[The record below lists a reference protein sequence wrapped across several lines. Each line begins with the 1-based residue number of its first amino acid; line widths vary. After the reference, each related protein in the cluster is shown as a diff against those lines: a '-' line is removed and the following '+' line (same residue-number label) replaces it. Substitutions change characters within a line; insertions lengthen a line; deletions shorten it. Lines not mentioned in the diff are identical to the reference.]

1 MDYTSLRKKTNVGW
15 NTWNTLNVLS
25 YSHLPEGFTINLCI
39 HEYSAGVLRQSLIGR
54 RGKDEEQ
61 IFPGARSYDGS
72 CSQMNLKYRNMEIDV
87 KAVSKNDEQIIIV
100 TPVKTGPYRTPTLVI
115 EACLMWGYDGGVFS
129 ENGKIYGVCGGRRFD
144 IYTSSQTV
152 RQPHTYSL
160 SPYIAVTL
168 DKPVV
173 VSTCPC
179 TLEEAEA
186 IYEEARQELDRK
198 NNSFGAHSEAYT
210 AMKTC
215 LAWDTIFDC
224 ERERI
229 CSPVSR
235 IWNMDH
241 DGYVL
246 FDWDTYFAALMASLE
261 SKELAQLNAIAITD
275 EATEDGFIP
284 NYADPFN
291 RKSYDRSQPPVGSFC
306 CLEIYKRYPEK
317 WFAQHIF
324 PVMLKQNRWFA
335 EKRMTS
341 EGYMCWGSDPFK
353 PLHGHHRELNHN
365 NEWQG
370 AAFESGL
377 DNSPMY
383 DGIEFDTDRHIML
396 LADVGLMGL
405 YIKDCK
411 ALAELA
417 RIVGREDVIDELEKR
432 QSLVESA
439 LMTMWDE
446 DFGLFL
452 NRDMKNGEL
461 LHRISPTNFYA
472 LYADSVTAE
481 QKSRMLKE
489 HFYNPCEFWG
499 EWIMPSIARNDPA
512 YKDQTY
518 WRGRIWAPMNYLVY
532 EAMKNAGLYE
542 ECRVLAEKSEKLIL
556 KEWRS
561 HGHVH
566 ENYCPNT
573 GEGCNVLN
581 SDKFYHWG
589 GLLAYI
595 AIDYDNFT
603 KEK

>member
-1 MDYTSLRKKTNVGW
+1 MNYTELRKKTNVGW

-39 HEYSAGVLRQSLIGR
+39 HEYSKGILRHSLIGR
-54 RGKDEEQ
+54 REAHEEQ

-72 CSQMNLKYRNMEIDV
+72 CSQLNLKYGNLDLDV
-87 KAVSKNDEQIIIV
+87 KTVVDNDEQIIIV
-100 TPVKTGPYRTPTLVI
+100 TPIDKGPYRTPTLVI
-115 EACLMWGYDGGVFS
+115 EACLLWGKDGAIFK
-129 ENGKIYGVCGGRRFD
+129 ENGKIYAQCPGRRFD
-144 IYTSSQTV
+144 IYTSSPTV
-152 RQPHTYSL
+152 EHQNTYSL

-168 DKPVV
+168 DGPVV
-173 VSTCPC
+173 VSTRPC
-179 TLEEAEA
+179 TVEEALSL
-186 IYEEARQELDRK
+186 YEKAMEKLNQQNEE
-198 NNSFGAHSEAYT
+198 FGKHAEAYA

-215 LAWDTIFDC
+215 LAWDTIYEC
-224 ERERI
+224 EKDRI

-235 IWNMDH
+235 IWNIDH

-261 SKELAQLNAIAITD
+261 SKELAQLNAVAITD
-275 EATEDGFIP
+275 EAAPDGFIP

-291 RKSYDRSQPPVGSFC
+291 RKSYDRSQPPVGSFV
-306 CLEIYKRYPEK
+306 CLEIYKRHPEK
-317 WFAQHIF
+317 WFLEHIF
-324 PVMLKQNRWFA
+324 PTMLRQNRWFA

-383 DGIEFDTDRHIML
+383 DGIPFDTDRHIML

-411 ALAELA
+411 ALVELA
-417 RIVGREDVIDELEKR
+417 EITGNTQVIDELNARKE
-432 QSLVESA
+432 LVEKA
-439 LMTMWDE
+439 LATMWDE

-452 NRDMKNGEL
+452 NRHLESGEFSY
-461 LHRISPTNFYA
+461 RISPTNFYA
-472 LYADSVTAE
+472 LFADCVTEE
-481 QKSRMLKE
+481 QKRRMVKE
-489 HFYNPCEFWG
+489 HFYNPQEFWG
-499 EWIMPSIARNDPA
+499 EWIMPAISRGDPA
-512 YKDQTY
+512 YNDQTY

-532 EAMKNAGLYE
+532 VAMKGAGLNE
-542 ECRVLAEKSEKLIL
+542 ECKALAEKSEALIL

-573 GEGCNVLN
+573 GEGCNVKN
-581 SDKFYHWG
+581 SDRFYHWG

-595 AIDYDNFT
+595 AIDYDEN
-603 KEK
+603 K